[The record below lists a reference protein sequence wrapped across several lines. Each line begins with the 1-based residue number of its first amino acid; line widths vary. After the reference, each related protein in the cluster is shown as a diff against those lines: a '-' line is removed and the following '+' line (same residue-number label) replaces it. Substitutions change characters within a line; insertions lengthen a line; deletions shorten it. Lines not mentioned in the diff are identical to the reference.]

1 MKEQI
6 EFTLDI
12 YGYEKREYGWVRD
25 NPKGTSQAVTVF
37 RQEEGADYIDV
48 QMFGWFT
55 HNSQEIDYKI
65 YDSGHIGV
73 TPEQFDVLMEVF
85 DQYKNIDG

>member
-25 NPKGTSQAVTVF
+25 NPKGTSQAVTIFGISAVSI
-37 RQEEGADYIDV
+37 EV
-48 QMFGWFT
+48 QMFGWNT
-55 HNSQEIDYKI
+55 NQPDYDQINI
-65 YDSGHIGV
+65 YDTGNIIV
-73 TPEQFDVLMEVF
+73 TPEQFDTLMEVF
-85 DQYKNIDG
+85 DQYKNING